1 MAHCRQLLKTIIMK
15 QVFAIVIVVAF
26 SLNLSAQNRPSDRL
40 FEKMALKPGITM
52 MSFSKSMLDA
62 VNLNFD
68 DDEGE
73 DSNVTGDLTEVK
85 LMIYKAP
92 EDEEIIDFRETT
104 LNYLPLSRYDKVED
118 DDPDEDVEIRIYRK
132 GKKVSECHILF
143 QGETNGVLLSFFG
156 DFKIDDVDELAEKMD
171 SYK

>member
-1 MAHCRQLLKTIIMK
+1 MK
-15 QVFAIVIVVAF
+15 QVLAIVALTVF
-26 SLNLSAQNRPSDRL
+26 SLGIYAQSRPSDKL

-68 DDEGE
+68 NEEGGE
-73 DSNVTGDLTEVK
+73 DNVTGDLTEVK

-92 EDEEIIDFRETT
+92 EDQETIDFREVT

-118 DDPDEDVEIRIYRK
+118 DDPDEDVDIRILRK

-156 DFKIDDVDELAEKMD
+156 NFKIDDVDELAEKMD

>member
-1 MAHCRQLLKTIIMK
+1 MK
-15 QVFAIVIVVAF
+15 QLFALVIIVAF
-26 SLNLSAQNRPSDRL
+26 SLNLNAQSRPSDKL
-40 FEKMALKPGITM
+40 FEKMALKPGVTM

-68 DDEGE
+68 NEEGGE
-73 DSNVTGDLTEVK
+73 DNVTGDLTEVK

-92 EDEEIIDFRETT
+92 ENEETIDFKEVT

-118 DDPDEDVEIRIYRK
+118 DDPDEDVDIRILRR